1 MPDQRGR
8 SAGRRHLVLLS
19 STVVD
24 PPVVEP
30 PPQVRTQR
38 GGRARRGRRSQ
49 PRLGRPEWG
58 KSQRGRRKA
67 GGWGTARVR
76 ARAPPPRSRQVREVR
91 RDWCGGKRAK
101 RWGGGGGGV
110 GWTCATTTAGG
121 HRSQARRSGGGVA
134 LLAQRCRKT
143 RPVVE
148 VHPLER
154 AVPGRAGEGAGARRE
169 TVRGCLSPAGAVP
182 RSIAGDRERAHI
194 YLPPSPSP
202 PRPPPAPPYASA
214 REIGGAKNSTPPLP
228 RGDYRLVTPAAGG
241 ATLTKPVGRSPAARG
256 QPVPVQEA
264 VPSGR
269 AVPHWIALA
278 ASSATRGGPGARR
291 GCTATNDAA
300 ESRGGAQTGRAV
312 LPSPLRVARGKRR
325 RRGVRGAR
333 RVPPA
338 PPPPAQQGRRV

>member
-1 MPDQRGR
+1 MYVWWSAPVNGHARTVRSNGVLTCARRTVQCRNGHPRRGVQPSGTIPTPRDGKQAWRGVAGPPSPSRHPSTDGRQDGGGRPTAGKTPRHSHTGTLRVPGR
-8 SAGRRHLVLLS
+8 SPAARCRRPTRAS
-19 STVVD
+19 
-24 PPVVEP
+24 PPAP
-30 PPQVRTQR
+30 HRR
-38 GGRARRGRRSQ
+38 DGGASG
-49 PRLGRPEWG
+49 
-58 KSQRGRRKA
+58 
-67 GGWGTARVR
+67 R
-76 ARAPPPRSRQVREVR
+76 ARAPLVTG
-91 RDWCGGKRAK
+91 DI
-101 RWGGGGGGV
+101 GGGG
-110 GWTCATTTAGG
+110 
-121 HRSQARRSGGGVA
+121 
-134 LLAQRCRKT
+134 
-143 RPVVE
+143 
-148 VHPLER
+148 
-154 AVPGRAGEGAGARRE
+154 
-169 TVRGCLSPAGAVP
+169 
-182 RSIAGDRERAHI
+182 
-194 YLPPSPSP
+194 
-202 PRPPPAPPYASA
+202 PYASA